1 MSFDGAALAQF
12 AMLGVLGIDALS
24 PPLETMDFT
33 RLVARGAKP
42 TEDSDSV
49 LDHTE
54 TVFRGASAFLPTF
67 LVVIAFVAIAFV
79 DVGALAQQFHG
90 NATHIRPDMPPPR
103 PLVFVPPTFLSFTRL
118 RCRRGGTSELMRLL
132 APLAKNLRRAA
143 PHTLTFQLLRS
154 EQEPDVLLLWERFR
168 SRADMLRLRQAAA
181 FVEFQRR
188 LDQTGVVEETT
199 ASSWFSTDVGFSGRQ
214 HARLSNQSSSARRG
228 AKRRGLRV

>member
-1 MSFDGAALAQF
+1 
-12 AMLGVLGIDALS
+12 
-24 PPLETMDFT
+24 MDVT
-33 RLVARGAKP
+33 RLEARGAKP
-42 TEDSDSV
+42 TADSDSV

-90 NATHIRPDMPPPR
+90 NATHIRLDTPPPR
-103 PLVFVPPTFLSFTRL
+103 PPVFVPPTFLSFTRL

-168 SRADMLRLRQAAA
+168 SRADMLRLHQATAAYAEFHRQL
-181 FVEFQRR
+181 VRS
-188 LDQTGVVEETT
+188 GVVEETT
-199 ASSWFSTDVGFSGRQ
+199 HSSWLSTDVGFSGRQ
-214 HARLSNQSSSARRG
+214 HARLSNQSSRRR
-228 AKRRGLRV
+228 KYRGGRLV